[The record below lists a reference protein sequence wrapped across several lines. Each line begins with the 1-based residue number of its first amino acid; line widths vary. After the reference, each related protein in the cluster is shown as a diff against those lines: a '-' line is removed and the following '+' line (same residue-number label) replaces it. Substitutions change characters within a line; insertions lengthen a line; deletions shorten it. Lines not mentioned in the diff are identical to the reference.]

1 MHTCIS
7 LCYALVALASRLIK
21 HNADTFETKVI
32 CGLET

>member
-7 LCYALVALASRLIK
+7 LCYALVALASRLIE